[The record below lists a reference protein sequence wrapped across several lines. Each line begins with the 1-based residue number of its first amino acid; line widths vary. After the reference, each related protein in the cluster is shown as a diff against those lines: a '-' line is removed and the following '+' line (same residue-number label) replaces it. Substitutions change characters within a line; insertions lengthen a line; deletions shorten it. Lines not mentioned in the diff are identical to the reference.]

1 VSDKNIFLKGV
12 TPKKFHPYVVSLFL
26 PQKNYNMDKNKEI
39 KFVGQ
44 PILKQILKLIDA
56 VNIQSL
62 IKKHQSDHYYK
73 AFKTRTHLTTM
84 LFGILSRCDSM
95 TEICEGLRA
104 LGGKLNHLGMEKAP
118 AKSTA
123 SDGLRNRSHVF
134 FEDLYFT
141 LVKKYQS
148 FLSDSRT
155 FGLTFKEVLLI
166 DSTTIRLFSDI
177 LKGVGR
183 NPKGDGKKKGG
194 LKVHMLIDAVQSVGR
209 FVKITAAK
217 VHDKNFLKSLELISH
232 SMIVF
237 DRAYNYYHQFALWT
251 ERQVFF
257 VTRLKKNAV
266 YTVVEE
272 LRKHYRKK
280 GQAKVLSDE
289 IIELEYNPE
298 DDNGKKQTKVVKK
311 IRLRKVCYQDEK
323 DRYYEFLTNNFDITA
338 EEVAFLY
345 KKRWGIEIMFKK
357 MKQNFQLHYFY
368 GENVNAIYTQV
379 WCTLIAQLLLTVIQK
394 IAKVKKAFSVVA
406 SLVRIHLISMLDLNQ
421 LLRSNNRMFSKQNY
435 SPPGQLSI
443 NWGGV

>member
-1 VSDKNIFLKGV
+1 MSKN
-12 TPKKFHPYVVSLFL
+12 T
-26 PQKNYNMDKNKEI
+26 EI

-44 PILKQILKLIDA
+44 PIFKQIVNLVDA
-56 VNIQSL
+56 VNMQGL
-62 IKKHQSDHYYK
+62 IKKHNSDHYYK
-73 AFKTRTHLTTM
+73 AFKTKTHLITM

-104 LGGKLNHLGMEKAP
+104 LGGKLNHLGLEKAP

-123 SDGLRNRSHVF
+123 CDGLRKRDNIF
-134 FEDLYFT
+134 FEDLYFS

-209 FVKITAAK
+209 FIKITAAK

-237 DRAYNYYHQFALWT
+237 DKAYNYYHQFALWT
-251 ERQVFF
+251 QKQVFF
-257 VTRLKKNAV
+257 VTRLKKSAV
-266 YTVVEE
+266 YTVVEVT
-272 LRKHYRKK
+272 RKHYRKK
-280 GQAKVLSDE
+280 GIAKVLSDE
-289 IIELEYNPE
+289 IVEMEYHPE
-298 DDNGKKQTKVVKK
+298 DETGKKQTKVTRKL
-311 IRLRKVCYQDEK
+311 RLRKVCYQDERN
-323 DRYYEFLTNNFDITA
+323 RYYEFLTNNFEITA

-345 KKRWGIEIMFKK
+345 KKRWGIEILFKK

-368 GENVNAIYTQV
+368 GENENAIRTQV
-379 WCTLIAQLLLTVIQK
+379 WCTLLAQLLLTVIQK
-394 IAKVKKAFSVVA
+394 IAQTKKAFSVVA
-406 SLVRIHLISMLDLNQ
+406 SLVRIHLISMLDVCE
-421 LLRSNNRMFSKQNY
+421 LLRSTHRSYHKVRG
-435 SPPGQLSI
+435 SPADSLQL
-443 NWGGV
+443 NLFGVKTGGGHF

>member
-1 VSDKNIFLKGV
+1 MSKN
-12 TPKKFHPYVVSLFL
+12 T
-26 PQKNYNMDKNKEI
+26 EI

-44 PILKQILKLIDA
+44 PIFKQIVNLVDT

-62 IKKHQSDHYYK
+62 VKKHNSDYYYK
-73 AFKTRTHLTTM
+73 AYKSRTHLITM

-95 TEICEGLRA
+95 TEICEGIRA
-104 LGGKLNHLGMEKAP
+104 MGGKLNHLGLKSAP

-123 SDGLRNRSHVF
+123 CDGLRNRDNRF
-134 FEDLYFT
+134 FEDLYFS

-209 FVKITAAK
+209 FIKITAAK
-217 VHDKNFLKSLELISH
+217 VNDQNFLKSLELISH

-237 DRAYNYYHQFALWT
+237 DKAYNYYHQFAIWT
-251 ERQVFF
+251 QRQVFF
-257 VTRLKKNAV
+257 VTRLKTNAV
-266 YTVVEE
+266 YTVLEINRV
-272 LRKHYRKK
+272 HYRKK
-280 GQAKVLSDE
+280 EVAKVLRDE
-289 IIELEYNPE
+289 IIELEYHPE
-298 DDNGKKQTKVVKK
+298 DATGKRQMK
-311 IRLRKVCYQDEK
+311 ILKTLRLRKVCYQDEQN
-323 DRYYEFLTNNFDITA
+323 RYYEFLTNNFEITA

-345 KKRWGIEIMFKK
+345 KKRWGIELLFKK

-368 GENVNAIYTQV
+368 GENENAIRTQV

-394 IAKVKKAFSVVA
+394 LAQTKKAFSVVA
-406 SLVRIHLISMLDLNQ
+406 ALVRMHLISMLDVSD
-421 LLRSNNRMFSKQNY
+421 LLRSTKRDY
-435 SPPGQLSI
+435 HIARGSPDGSVQLALYDMKS
-443 NWGGV
+443 GGGHFEN

>member
-1 VSDKNIFLKGV
+1 MGKD
-12 TPKKFHPYVVSLFL
+12 
-26 PQKNYNMDKNKEI
+26 KEI
-39 KFVGQ
+39 RFVGQ
-44 PILKQILKLIDA
+44 PIFKQILKLIDP
-56 VNIQSL
+56 VHIQCL
-62 IKKHQSDHYYK
+62 IKKHQSDYYYK
-73 AFKTRTHLTTM
+73 AFKTRTHLVTI

-95 TEICEGLRA
+95 TEICEGMRA
-104 LGGKLNHLGMEKAP
+104 LGGKLNHLGLDKAP

-123 SDGLRNRSHVF
+123 SDGLRNRPHAF
-134 FEDLYFT
+134 FEDLYFS

-155 FGLTFKEVLLI
+155 YGLTFKEVLLI

-217 VHDKNFLKSLELISH
+217 VHDKNILKGLELISH

-251 ERQVFF
+251 DQQVYF

-266 YTVVEE
+266 YTVVEQV
-272 LRKHYRKK
+272 RKHYRKK
-280 GQAKVLSDE
+280 GQAKVLSDQ
-289 IIELEYNPE
+289 IVELEYSPE
-298 DDNGKKQTKVVKK
+298 GQDGKKQTKITKK

-368 GENVNAIYTQV
+368 GENLNAIYTQV

-394 IAKVKKAFSVVA
+394 IANVKKAFSVVA
-406 SLVRIHLISMLDLNQ
+406 SLVRIHLISMLDMGQ
-421 LLRSNNRMFSKQNY
+421 LLRGKNRIFPVKNG
-435 SPPGQLSI
+435 SPPTQLMI
-443 NWGGV
+443 NWNGA